1 MDANSRADQQKNCEE
16 FFTCPYSIKD
26 SMKINK
32 ILDLGQFYQTY
43 AKLCNLFV
51 LLLPLYTRKILL
63 RSGQCD
69 LYWWWKIYWGKIIC
83 HGFNHTYFKGYLFP
97 LKKRTNEKTK
107 SDFWYFALKRHFSA
121 PLQFGP
127 LSSARRARDHI
138 PDQTS
143 RPPSKLNSK
152 FCDFCRQKYSAQS
165 SELFIYQ
172 RPISL
177 SRTFLSTLSASS
189 AVEHG
194 VSTKY

>member
-1 MDANSRADQQKNCEE
+1 MG
-16 FFTCPYSIKD
+16 
-26 SMKINK
+26 INK

-97 LKKRTNEKTK
+97 LKKTNQRKNKIRLLIFCSKETFF
-107 SDFWYFALKRHFSA
+107 D
-121 PLQFGP
+121 PLQFGS
-127 LSSARRARDHI
+127 LSSARCARDHI

-143 RPPSKLNSK
+143 RPLEAK
-152 FCDFCRQKYSAQS
+152 FKILRLLPPKIFGTIIRAFHISATNFSLQNF
-165 SELFIYQ
+165 FIHSF
-172 RPISL
+172 SL
-177 SRTFLSTLSASS
+177 
-189 AVEHG
+189 
-194 VSTKY
+194 

>member
-1 MDANSRADQQKNCEE
+1 MG
-16 FFTCPYSIKD
+16 
-26 SMKINK
+26 KINK

-97 LKKRTNEKTK
+97 LKKNQRKNKIRLLIFCSKET
-107 SDFWYFALKRHFSA
+107 FFG

-127 LSSARRARDHI
+127 LSSARCARDHI

-143 RPPSKLNSK
+143 RPPRS
-152 FCDFCRQKYSAQS
+152 
-165 SELFIYQ
+165 
-172 RPISL
+172 
-177 SRTFLSTLSASS
+177 
-189 AVEHG
+189 
-194 VSTKY
+194 

>member
-1 MDANSRADQQKNCEE
+1 MGR
-16 FFTCPYSIKD
+16 
-26 SMKINK
+26 INK

-97 LKKRTNEKTK
+97 LKTNQRKNKIRLLIFCSKET
-107 SDFWYFALKRHFSA
+107 F
-121 PLQFGP
+121 FGP
-127 LSSARRARDHI
+127 PSIRLSFECKGGARSHPGPNR
-138 PDQTS
+138 P
-143 RPPSKLNSK
+143 PPSKLNSK

>member
-1 MDANSRADQQKNCEE
+1 MG
-16 FFTCPYSIKD
+16 
-26 SMKINK
+26 KINK

-97 LKKRTNEKTK
+97 LKKRTNEIRLLIFCSKET
-107 SDFWYFALKRHFSA
+107 F
-121 PLQFGP
+121 FGP
-127 LSSARRARDHI
+127 PSIRLSFECKVRARSH
-138 PDQTS
+138 P
-143 RPPSKLNSK
+143 
-152 FCDFCRQKYSAQS
+152 
-165 SELFIYQ
+165 